1 MTASEAAEHF
11 EHERK
16 LHGARSALMEEA
28 KSDIETIVQMI
39 NFISEKSVRRLK
51 AREFAQ
57 AFGIDPEYLKAIE
70 TLFYGDLE
78 ARVEAGRELWKW
90 CDETQKAARG
100 K

>member
-11 EHERK
+11 AHERK
-16 LHGARSALMEEA
+16 VHGARSALMEEA

-39 NFISEKSVRRLK
+39 SFIGEKSIRRLK

-57 AFGIDPEYLKAIE
+57 AFGIDDEYLKAIE

-90 CDETQKAARG
+90 CDATQKAARE
-100 K
+100 